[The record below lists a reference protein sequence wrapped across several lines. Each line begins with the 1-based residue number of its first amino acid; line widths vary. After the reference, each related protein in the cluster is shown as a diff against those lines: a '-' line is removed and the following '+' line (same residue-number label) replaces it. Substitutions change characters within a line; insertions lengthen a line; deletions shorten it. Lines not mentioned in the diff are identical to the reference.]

1 MYYGRLH
8 YNRAR
13 PYGKYITFMFVS
25 IYFSIQQVMTSLQ
38 AQYTDNASAIPAY
51 FDLTEV
57 TEFVSEMARL
67 AWKMVIQVP
76 PLNFD
81 ASQVGDTWDDD
92 GSLESIRLESKSS
105 SDDVVIQYYKAP
117 TLMHG
122 HVVLVKGSVFVQ

>member
-1 MYYGRLH
+1 M
-8 YNRAR
+8 A
-13 PYGKYITFMFVS
+13 
-25 IYFSIQQVMTSLQ
+25 SLQ
-38 AQYTDNASAIPAY
+38 AQYSDNASAIPAY

-57 TEFVSEMARL
+57 TKFVSEMARL